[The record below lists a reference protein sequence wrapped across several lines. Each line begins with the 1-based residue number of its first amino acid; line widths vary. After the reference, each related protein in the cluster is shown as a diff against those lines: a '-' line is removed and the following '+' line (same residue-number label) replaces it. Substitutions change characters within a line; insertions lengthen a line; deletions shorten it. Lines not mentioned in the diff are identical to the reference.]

1 MEILGLSLLLIV
13 LFVSFG
19 FMVGVLFGFFGM
31 GGAFLITP
39 TLLILDYP
47 ASVAIGSGLA
57 FYFGTS
63 VIAVMKHYDVG
74 QVDYKLGAILFVFLA
89 IGIELGSILVFGLE
103 ELGIAELV
111 TGIAYVVLLAGIGL
125 LFLRRAAAIDAGDG
139 PSSDGSDEMSTTG
152 GSDEMSTTGG
162 SDEMS
167 TTGGS
172 DEMST
177 TGGGDEMSTFNED
190 DGASK
195 TGPETNEPVSD
206 DEIPAIA
213 QRIQSYRIPPMI
225 SLLAGGRASVWTI
238 SGAGGVV
245 GVVSGM
251 LGVGGGFLRMPAI
264 YYLIGTPLSVAV
276 GTSLF
281 AGLFSGA
288 FGAFTYGTAGAV
300 DLVVVSTLLVG
311 SALGARIGSAAT
323 TTVDEDD
330 VIVYFGIMML
340 LASFAIGLSEL
351 ANWLNVGLLDL
362 VSVGLLVGSSFV
374 VGSMILYRALL
385 AFRSEDTVQS
395 LPTPES

>member
-111 TGIAYVVLLAGIGL
+111 TGVAYVVLLAGIGL

-139 PSSDGSDEMSTTG
+139 PSSDGSDGMT
-152 GSDEMSTTGG
+152 
-162 SDEMS
+162 
-167 TTGGS
+167 
-172 DEMST
+172 
-177 TGGGDEMSTFNED
+177 TFNGD
-190 DGASK
+190 DDTSK
-195 TGPETNEPVSD
+195 TPPEANEPASD

-213 QRIQSYRIPPMI
+213 RRIQSYRIPPMI
-225 SLLAGGRASVWTI
+225 SLLAGGRASAWTI

-251 LGVGGGFLRMPAI
+251 LGVGGGFMRMPAI

-385 AFRSEDTVQS
+385 AFRSEDAVQS
-395 LPTPES
+395 LPAPEP